1 MFVPLVSLVDDCLGQ
16 NIPLHFK
23 HEIFESR
30 SGPSGRVSI
39 HGNGSI
45 RLAGMWELD
54 RSPPLTARR
63 SRVYGETR
71 EFSSRRGRDGTIY
84 TQARK
89 AAAVIRGGARKYSDI
104 LVSPDWEGT
113 RRMGFDPR
121 SP

>member
-1 MFVPLVSLVDDCLGQ
+1 MTALAKTFPYTSSTRSLRVGLGHLAVF
-16 NIPLHFK
+16 P
-23 HEIFESR
+23 SMGMGA
-30 SGPSGRVSI
+30 SGWQEC
-39 HGNGSI
+39 GNWTG
-45 RLAGMWELD
+45 
-54 RSPPLTARR
+54 ARR
-63 SRVYGETR
+63 SLLGGAGSMERRVSLAPGEA
-71 EFSSRRGRDGTIY
+71 EMGPY